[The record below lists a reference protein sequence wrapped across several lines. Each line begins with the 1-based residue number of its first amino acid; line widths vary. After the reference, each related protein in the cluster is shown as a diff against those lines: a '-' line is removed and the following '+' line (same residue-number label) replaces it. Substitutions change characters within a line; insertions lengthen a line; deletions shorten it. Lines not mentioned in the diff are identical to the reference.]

1 MPRATG
7 CCCSTPPVALIAE
20 RGADAV
26 SMDDIAAAAGVG
38 KGTVF
43 RRFGSRAGLMMV
55 LLDEDEK
62 ASQEAFL
69 FGPPPLGPDAP
80 PLERLLAFG
89 RERLCFAD
97 THQALLSAANRD
109 PETRFSAPAM
119 LQHTHVRLLLEA
131 AGTTGDLDAQAD
143 ALLALLDADYVHHQL
158 TDRGETLEI
167 PRRQV
172 GELGAQALRQVSQDW
187 ILHVDLD
194 QFQAA
199 VEVRRNPEL
208 AGLPVI
214 VGGNGDPTEPR
225 KVVTCASYPARA
237 FGVHAG
243 MPLRT
248 AARKCPDAIF
258 LPLDTDA
265 YDAASEEVMGLL
277 RDFGH
282 PVEVWGWDE
291 AYVGAELDDSDDP
304 IKLAQQI
311 REVVAA
317 GTGLSCSVG
326 ISENK
331 QRAKVATGFGKPAGI
346 YQLTESNWMTVM
358 GDREVDALWGVGPKT
373 AKKLAGLGITTVAD
387 LAATDATLLDVDVR
401 ADHRPV
407 DPTAGQ
413 GRRRHQR
420 QRGTVGGPL
429 AKPRRHLPRGSDGPC
444 RNRRGRAWISPGR
457 HLPRSSTRGAQSPG
471 LRSRCAPRRSSP
483 GRRSASSRRQA
494 TTATSSRRRRCSCST
509 SSNSTVPSDC
519 SACGW
524 NWRRPPGGY

>member
-1 MPRATG
+1 M
-7 CCCSTPPVALIAE
+7 S
-20 RGADAV
+20 
-26 SMDDIAAAAGVG
+26 
-38 KGTVF
+38 
-43 RRFGSRAGLMMV
+43 
-55 LLDEDEK
+55 
-62 ASQEAFL
+62 
-69 FGPPPLGPDAP
+69 
-80 PLERLLAFG
+80 
-89 RERLCFAD
+89 
-97 THQALLSAANRD
+97 N
-109 PETRFSAPAM
+109 
-119 LQHTHVRLLLEA
+119 
-131 AGTTGDLDAQAD
+131 
-143 ALLALLDADYVHHQL
+143 
-158 TDRGETLEI
+158 
-167 PRRQV
+167 
-172 GELGAQALRQVSQDW
+172 W

-208 AGLPVI
+208 EGLPVI

-248 AARKCPDAIF
+248 AARKCPDAVF
-258 LPLDTDA
+258 VPLDTDA

-304 IKLAQQI
+304 IKLAEQI

-387 LAATDATLLDVDVR
+387 LAATDATLLTSTFGPTTGLWILLLAKGGGDTNVSAEPWVARSRSHVVTFPEDLTDRAEIDAAVLDLARKTLAEIAAAGRTVTRVAVTVR
-401 ADHRPV
+401 TKTFFTRTKIRKLPRAGNDGDLITTTALQLLDQFELDRPV
-407 DPTAGQ
+407 RLLGV
-413 GRRRHQR
+413 RLE
-420 QRGTVGGPL
+420 L
-429 AKPRRHLPRGSDGPC
+429 AP
-444 RNRRGRAWISPGR
+444 
-457 HLPRSSTRGAQSPG
+457 
-471 LRSRCAPRRSSP
+471 
-483 GRRSASSRRQA
+483 
-494 TTATSSRRRRCSCST
+494 
-509 SSNSTVPSDC
+509 
-519 SACGW
+519 
-524 NWRRPPGGY
+524 PPGGY